1 MTITNRYIDPIPA
14 EETPGGFLKAARSL
28 PAGADWTGGITFTPS
43 CGTTDVWS
51 CVYGDEKQNID
62 AKADPVEFD
71 PFLIYAGTT
80 CSGAPDVENLT
91 ELTRI
96 KLARGTSR
104 ALARELHSSNALVG
118 NPDLVSSATDLTP
131 GGTAV
136 ALKNAIA
143 GLLSASGDCGG
154 GALTIHAPLVALPAL
169 MELTLA
175 SFDGETYSIGG
186 HTLIVDDY
194 PNEPPT
200 GGPAATSDEAWL
212 YVTGPVEYRLGE
224 RIDVAHYTGRT
235 NESIVLAEQLA
246 IVRFDPCCVFAILAD
261 IC

>member
-1 MTITNRYIDPIPA
+1 MTVTNRYVDPIPA

-43 CGTTDVWS
+43 CGTTDIWS
-51 CVYGDEKQNID
+51 CVYGQDKQNID
-62 AKADPVEFD
+62 DKADPVRFD
-71 PFLIYAGTT
+71 PFLIYAGTR
-80 CSGAPDVENLT
+80 CSGAPDVADLQQLT
-91 ELTRI
+91 EI

-104 ALARELHSSNALVG
+104 SLARELHSSNALVG
-118 NPDLVSSATDLTP
+118 NPDLVTTATDLTP
-131 GGTAV
+131 GSGPV

-169 MELTLA
+169 MDLGLV
-175 SFDGETYSIGG
+175 SFDGDKYSVGG
-186 HTLIVDDY
+186 HLLIVDDY

-200 GGPAATSDEAWL
+200 GGAAADADEAWL
-212 YVTGPVEYRLGE
+212 YVTGPVEFQLGE
-224 RIDVAHYTGRT
+224 RIDVAHFTGHT
-235 NESIVLAEQLA
+235 NESIVLAERLA

>member
-80 CSGAPDVENLT
+80 CSGAHDVENLT